1 MACKLTPF
9 PNPPPD
15 FTAATG
21 ETVTIGV
28 TGAAAV
34 IQSAVYDGTV
44 LPSPYHFTVGGGE
57 RRLEVVVA
65 NLAGDR
71 TQIRELCGDGTSNV
85 LLDFNFDPGAPLQIF
100 SISGT

>member
-9 PNPPPD
+9 PTPPPD

-28 TGAAAV
+28 TGTAAV

-44 LPSPYHFTVGGGE
+44 LANPWQFKVGGGE
-57 RRLEVVVA
+57 KRLEVVVA

-71 TQIRELCGDGTSNV
+71 TQIRELCDGGTSNV

-100 SISGT
+100 LISGA